1 MVTFWILFCLELVT
15 AVSVDGLYMS
25 DHLILLTI
33 GTDLSRPRV
42 PRKVAKCA
50 KVKGIDRSLFRA
62 DIAQYPLVAG
72 SPDGVDDLP
81 DLYNATLV
89 GLLNKHAPEKE
100 KVVPDRPS
108 SVDKRGCH

>member
-1 MVTFWILFCLELVT
+1 MTFWILFCLEFVT
-15 AVSVDGLYMS
+15 AVSVDDLYMS

-50 KVKGIDRSLFRA
+50 NVKGIDRSLFRA
-62 DIAQYPLVAG
+62 DIAQSPIVIG
-72 SPDGVDDLP
+72 SPDDVDDLF
-81 DLYNATLV
+81 DLYNTTFL